1 MADTKTLIMDAA
13 ERLFGEH
20 GYAATS
26 LRAITAAAKV
36 NLAAVN
42 YHFRSKDELVRAV
55 IARRIAPINAHR
67 IALLDAAEKRAGHG
81 APPLEDILDAFTR
94 PALEAVEQ
102 SGDAQV
108 QLGALLGRAFV
119 EPGGAAR
126 FFEEHIRE
134 TAVRFLAA
142 FRRSLPALPPADLFW
157 RVHLMVG
164 GMAHTLASGPLLNT
178 LSGGLCDSHDTR
190 EAVRQMTAFYAAG
203 LRADAVRNRP
213 RKRKTA

>member
-1 MADTKTLIMDAA
+1 MADTKTQILDAA

-26 LRAITAAAKV
+26 LRAITSAAQV

-55 IARRIAPINAHR
+55 IARRVGPINTRR
-67 IALLDAAEKRAGHG
+67 IALLDAAEKRAGRG
-81 APPLEDILDAFTR
+81 AVSLEEILDAFAR
-94 PALEAVEQ
+94 PLLEAVAQ
-102 SGDAQV
+102 SGDARV
-108 QLGALLGRAFV
+108 QLGALLGRAYF
-119 EPGGAAR
+119 EPGGMAR
-126 FFEEHIRE
+126 FFEKHIRE

-142 FRRSLPALPPADLFW
+142 FRRALPALPAADLFW

-164 GMAHTLASGPLLNT
+164 GMAHTLASGPLLEAI
-178 LSGGLCDSHDTR
+178 SGGLCDLHDTE

-203 LRADAVRNRP
+203 LRAAASRNHAK
-213 RKRKTA
+213 KRKTG